1 MRSEESAEE
10 RRCLCD
16 AALSVAVRGT
26 IGGKEASG
34 PKRRALWK
42 GVRGHIRETGD
53 IGRPGRGEWE
63 DGRVTLAGR
72 VGALFIEMGKLLAGG
87 VLGRGGDRKGKEG
100 SRFGLGA
107 QISAR

>member
-53 IGRPGRGEWE
+53 IDPSHGMVPPHPGQDFPPPCLETFSKTHPEVSVLDDSLSSDVANE
-63 DGRVTLAGR
+63 D
-72 VGALFIEMGKLLAGG
+72 
-87 VLGRGGDRKGKEG
+87 
-100 SRFGLGA
+100 
-107 QISAR
+107 